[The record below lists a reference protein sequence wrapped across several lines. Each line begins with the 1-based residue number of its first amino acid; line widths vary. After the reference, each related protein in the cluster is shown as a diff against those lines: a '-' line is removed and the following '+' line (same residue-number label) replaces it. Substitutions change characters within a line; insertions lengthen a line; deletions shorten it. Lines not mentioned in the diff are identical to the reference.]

1 MPPIYRR
8 ARREDISITADI
20 FLASVTE
27 LAKTHGLPA
36 PVGYTR
42 GSVVPLYEHLFE
54 TGIFEV
60 AELAGKVVGFAAGV
74 VRDEIWFLS
83 MFWVLPEN
91 KLQGIGQPLL
101 ERVQN
106 LAEAEGAT
114 KFCTWSSIDFA
125 AVGLYLR
132 HGMLPGGPIFTFAG
146 PLVHAPSPHPEARVT
161 TLDASHASAIDHIVR
176 GTPRAVDH
184 SFWTARQV
192 PGFQVE
198 VRGRTVG
205 YFYADKGAIGPAA
218 WLGEE
223 DGPLLIAS
231 ALTQAQAQAP
241 SVRLIALGVNQVVV
255 RGATAAGL
263 RLVSAS
269 HFLRSESFGKLD
281 QYLPS
286 GPGLF

>member
-1 MPPIYRR
+1 VTPIYRR
-8 ARREDISITADI
+8 ARREEISITADV
-20 FLASVTE
+20 FLVSVTE

-42 GSVVPLYEHLFE
+42 AAVVPLYEHLFE

-60 AELAGKVVGFAAGV
+60 AELEGKVVGFAAGV
-74 VRDEIWFLS
+74 VRDELWFLS

-106 LAEAEGAT
+106 LAEAQGAT
-114 KFCTWSSIDFA
+114 KFCTWYSIDFA
-125 AVGLYLR
+125 AVGMYVKR
-132 HGMLPGGPIFTFAG
+132 GMLPGGPIFTFAG

-161 TLDASHASAIDHIVR
+161 ALDPSQASAIDHIVR
-176 GTPRAVDH
+176 GSGRAGDH
-184 SFWTARQV
+184 AFWRARGV

-198 VRGRTVG
+198 VSGRTVG
-205 YFYADKGAIGPAA
+205 YFYSDKGAIGPAA
-218 WLGEE
+218 WLSDE
-223 DGPLLIAS
+223 DGPLLVAS
-231 ALTQAQAQAP
+231 ALTQAQEQAP
-241 SVRLIALGVNQVVV
+241 SVKLIALGVNQTVV
-255 RGATAAGL
+255 RAVTSAGL
-263 RLVSAS
+263 QLISAS